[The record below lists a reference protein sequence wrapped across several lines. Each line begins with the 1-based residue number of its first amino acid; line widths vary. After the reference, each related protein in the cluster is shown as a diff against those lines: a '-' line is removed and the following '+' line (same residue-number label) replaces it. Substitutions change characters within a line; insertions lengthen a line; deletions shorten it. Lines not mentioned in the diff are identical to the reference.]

1 MKLWMM
7 TMRDLWMAY
16 MNKLRALTLIS
27 DKLIDTSDI
36 SDWVLQVLDLMDEL
50 HLNLPLFLWAIS
62 WNVLELTSNNCVCFA
77 RMALMV
83 SDELPGILA
92 HWHRPPRSHGQGIW
106 TKAAR
111 KALNDWALDTLCET
125 LDDELSILKLTML
138 SQQHLSEEVLLAISW
153 KEMILEIKSLAPTLW
168 KLFRYTLYT
177 PMQEERNKMKDPDV
191 ATLLMISMASFSCS
205 HHHCKLAKL
214 LMVYFKSSGLATKAF
229 DTLHALGITMSQKW
243 AYHAIKLLSKQ
254 IHVTLL
260 DDIKCYP
267 WFGCHDNINLPFKV
281 YEQRLSNQSHFDSG
295 TAATILRV
303 LGTANPIAYKDV
315 VKLEHDASPHLKAY
329 AVHQVL
335 MYLTAAP
342 NFSFKT
348 YTGKKHSLFN
358 SCPIEELPIGPEH
371 VTLHIEEASYEGN
384 DCILSEWWCQLKLDM
399 LDKQKE
405 TGKEKVIIW
414 VGNQLTEVFRW
425 FHLQIVFEHLLHP
438 QYYGTQRGFGLVHA
452 FDLLKCKGL
461 QSPTAHFHD
470 LWGIIGEVDKLA
482 DLCSCTPE
490 QLHVL
495 AVKIVDN
502 HASMAALQKMAAKKL
517 RKDKLLYQSTQMA
530 CDLLDYVNFDV
541 AIKTGDVGYLQ
552 DLLPHLLFWF
562 IGGKNKNYAIEIL
575 ELLQGLHREW
585 PPDLRNYI
593 IKYCW
598 LANMTGRQD
607 GFLPI
612 DLLQEHNV
620 RNIKYTFAA
629 KGPYVDWDYIGKID
643 LNHFLHGKSHSLPEK
658 DEDIT
663 RLCMSYRASKIHSNH
678 SRQKL
683 DSKDRVVDTMSIG
696 TESGKLLKAIS
707 KWVANWVS
715 EWSREEDWKEY

>member
-1 MKLWMM
+1 
-7 TMRDLWMAY
+7 
-16 MNKLRALTLIS
+16 
-27 DKLIDTSDI
+27 
-36 SDWVLQVLDLMDEL
+36 MDEL

-62 WNVLELTSNNCVCFA
+62 WNVPKLTSNNHVHFA
-77 RMALMV
+77 RTALMV

-92 HWHRPPRSHGQGIW
+92 HWHRPPHSHGQGIW

-191 ATLLMISMASFSCS
+191 ATLLIISMASFSCS

-214 LMVYFKSSGLATKAF
+214 LTVYFKSSGLATKAF
-229 DTLHALGITMSQKW
+229 DTLHALGIMMSQKW
-243 AYHAIKLLSKQ
+243 AYRAIKFLSKQ

-260 DDIKCYP
+260 DNIEYYP

-295 TAATILRV
+295 TAATILVIKDPRAIQPDNQVFQQQRV
-303 LGTANPIAYKDV
+303 LGAANPIAYKDV

-335 MYLTAAP
+335 MYLMAAP
-342 NFSFKT
+342 DFSFKT

-358 SCPIEELPIGPEH
+358 SCPIEELPISPEH
-371 VTLHIEEASYEGN
+371 VTSHIEEASYEGN
-384 DCILSEWWCQLKLDM
+384 DCVLSEWWCQLKLDM
-399 LDKQKE
+399 MDKQKE
-405 TGKEKVIIW
+405 TGEEKVIIW
-414 VGNQLTEVFRW
+414 VGDQLTFQCNDLNSFECLVFLKEVFGW
-425 FHLQIVFEHLLHP
+425 FHLQI
-438 QYYGTQRGFGLVHA
+438 YYGTQRGFGL
-452 FDLLKCKGL
+452 CKGL
-461 QSPTAHFHD
+461 QSPTVEGTFHHHLKEALLHISEARFHD
-470 LWGIIGEVDKLA
+470 LWGIIGKVDKLA
-482 DLCSCTPE
+482 DLRSHTPE

-502 HASMAALQKMAAKKL
+502 HASMAGSKKIEE
-517 RKDKLLYQSTQMA
+517 RRIT
-530 CDLLDYVNFDV
+530 
-541 AIKTGDVGYLQ
+541 TGDVGYLQ
-552 DLLPHLLFWF
+552 DLLPHLLFRL
-562 IGGKNKNYAIEIL
+562 IGGKNKNYVIEIL
-575 ELLQGLHREW
+575 ELLQGLHWEW

-598 LANMTGRQD
+598 LANTTGRWD
-607 GFLPI
+607 GFLLI

-620 RNIKYTFAA
+620 HNIKSH
-629 KGPYVDWDYIGKID
+629 VDWDYIGKMSASIPCQRKVKDHVESD
-643 LNHFLHGKSHSLPEK
+643 LNHFLCGKSHSSPEK
-658 DEDIT
+658 DKDIT
-663 RLCMSYRASKIHSNH
+663 RLCMSYWASKIHSNH
-678 SRQKL
+678 SR
-683 DSKDRVVDTMSIG
+683 
-696 TESGKLLKAIS
+696 
-707 KWVANWVS
+707 
-715 EWSREEDWKEY
+715 